1 MMMRDDGTF
10 RERKKE
16 RKKLLKASFF
26 LFWAGKE
33 GGSFGAKISFFL

>member
-1 MMMRDDGTF
+1 MMTRDDGT

-26 LFWAGKE
+26 LVWAGKE
-33 GGSFGAKISFFL
+33 GGSFGAKSSFFL